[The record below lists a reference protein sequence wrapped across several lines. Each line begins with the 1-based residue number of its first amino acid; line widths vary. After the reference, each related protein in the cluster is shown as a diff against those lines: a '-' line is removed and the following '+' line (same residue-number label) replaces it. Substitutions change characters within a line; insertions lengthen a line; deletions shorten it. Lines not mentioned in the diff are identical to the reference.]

1 MLGNVILIYLQ
12 YFHFALIVR
21 LGRGYCLI

>member
-12 YFHFALIVR
+12 YFHFALMVR
-21 LGRGYCLI
+21 LCQGYCLI